1 MFYRKIHCV
10 SCYCYFVYNIDFFS
24 NSMVFIF
31 TLQIASSVLN
41 TETHENCIYL
51 YMCSFL
57 SSLEASWKHNL
68 MPFWLMWTVFAV
80 ACGAKNKQGI
90 VYSKESGRRP
100 SKKSNQNLFHSS
112 RELLHLFQKSCIF
125 VLMFIFFSFWF
136 YFFFIFSLF
145 FSFLCFFFSAERRK
159 RKDVL

>member
-10 SCYCYFVYNIDFFS
+10 SCYCCFVYNIDFFS

-31 TLQIASSVLN
+31 TLQIASSVSN

-100 SKKSNQNLFHSS
+100 RKKSNQNLFHSS

-125 VLMFIFFSFWF
+125 VLMFIFFHFD
-136 YFFFIFSLF
+136 FFFVIFSLF
-145 FSFLCFFFSAERRK
+145 FSFLSAFFSAERRK
-159 RKDVL
+159 RKDAL